1 MHTWSALYRG
11 ADFRKAFTRLSEVRS
26 AMPANVKVMALT
38 ATATSQTRNII
49 CQTLGMRNI
58 HTISISP
65 EKGNMIFAVEAL
77 PNIHQELTHLTEQLK
92 VKRNLCP
99 RTVIFCRTLQVCS
112 QVYETIH
119 QALGPD
125 ITEPPGAPNLSRYR
139 LMDMYTSVTAVPV
152 KDNIEKS
159 MKIPDATLR
168 VLACTT
174 AFGMGVDCKGVRI
187 VLHWG
192 PPSDIEGYIQ
202 EVGRGG
208 RDDETSKAI
217 LYFDS
222 KSLKNSDKAVKEYC
236 TNTEICRRQQLLSN
250 FPDDYTRDEHG
261 TCACCDICQKNCKC
275 ATCMSV

>member
-1 MHTWSALYRG
+1 
-11 ADFRKAFTRLSEVRS
+11 
-26 AMPANVKVMALT
+26 
-38 ATATSQTRNII
+38 
-49 CQTLGMRNI
+49 
-58 HTISISP
+58 
-65 EKGNMIFAVEAL
+65 
-77 PNIHQELTHLTEQLK
+77 
-92 VKRNLCP
+92 
-99 RTVIFCRTLQVCS
+99 
-112 QVYETIH
+112 
-119 QALGPD
+119 
-125 ITEPPGAPNLSRYR
+125 
-139 LMDMYTSVTAVPV
+139 MDMYTSVTAVPV

-222 KSLKNSDKAVKEYC
+222 KSLKNSDKAVKE
-236 TNTEICRRQQLLSN
+236 
-250 FPDDYTRDEHG
+250 
-261 TCACCDICQKNCKC
+261 
-275 ATCMSV
+275 